1 MAENELS
8 ETRVAEILVQIR
20 QERTRAMY
28 ARIAA
33 TVCVLIILVAFASR
47 TYDRVKDFDVDSF
60 FTHLQVEGAKRVWPV
75 VADEL
80 DRVATA
86 AAPALTD
93 AFSKEMM
100 ELSPRLQTA
109 LATESE
115 VLVANLQE
123 RLAASL
129 DEALTKKDV
138 VGSSGI
144 AERFPRFQNDA
155 EAMQELNE
163 QLLRATREW
172 ANVQLDTT
180 FHDHFRILDSIN
192 ETFFALE
199 GEARD
204 DLEEGATP
212 ANLEDVLTLFLEII
226 DTRLNVE
233 EYERR
238 TEMTTNNAGI
248 EGLLLQELQKEQKA
262 TRLSYIVSAV
272 LVIFVLLYTAWLGS
286 RITLLLDPE
295 GLALSASGLVLEAT
309 PDVGADL
316 EATLVD
322 GAPELARSVSQ
333 SIVDAIPT
341 FRVYVEE
348 QLGPVIDTTA
358 EEMAAAA
365 VAKLSERVANHEMVE
380 GQETAELANAIVEE
394 FEAGLDMALDEPD
407 EEGETPRQRIEA
419 SLESLEKIDRELKII
434 ARGRSLSGTQQQER
448 DLLMAWLQMIVS
460 TETSMPSP
468 AAEEAAP
475 IDPAAEPAEQPMS
488 EEDQAQD

>member
-1 MAENELS
+1 
-8 ETRVAEILVQIR
+8 
-20 QERTRAMY
+20 
-28 ARIAA
+28 
-33 TVCVLIILVAFASR
+33 
-47 TYDRVKDFDVDSF
+47 
-60 FTHLQVEGAKRVWPV
+60 
-75 VADEL
+75 
-80 DRVATA
+80 
-86 AAPALTD
+86 
-93 AFSKEMM
+93 
-100 ELSPRLQTA
+100 
-109 LATESE
+109 
-115 VLVANLQE
+115 
-123 RLAASL
+123 
-129 DEALTKKDV
+129 
-138 VGSSGI
+138 
-144 AERFPRFQNDA
+144 
-155 EAMQELNE
+155 
-163 QLLRATREW
+163 
-172 ANVQLDTT
+172 
-180 FHDHFRILDSIN
+180 
-192 ETFFALE
+192 
-199 GEARD
+199 
-204 DLEEGATP
+204 
-212 ANLEDVLTLFLEII
+212 
-226 DTRLNVE
+226 
-233 EYERR
+233 
-238 TEMTTNNAGI
+238 MTTNNAGI